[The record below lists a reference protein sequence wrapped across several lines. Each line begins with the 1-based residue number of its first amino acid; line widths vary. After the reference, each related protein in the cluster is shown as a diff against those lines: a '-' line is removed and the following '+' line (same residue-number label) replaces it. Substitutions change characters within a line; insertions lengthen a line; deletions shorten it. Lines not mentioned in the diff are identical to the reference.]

1 MEKSKILVSACLLGV
16 NCKYNCTNN
25 LNEEVLA
32 LSECYELI
40 PICPECDG
48 GMPTPR
54 HPSEILGENV
64 INSKG
69 YDVTLQF
76 KKGAQNALNIAKNS
90 GITKAVF
97 KERSP
102 SCAPNFIYDGSFK
115 GKVIKGQGITAKLL
129 SENNIKTYSENEID
143 KLKTQY

>member
-1 MEKSKILVSACLLGV
+1 MQKPKILVSACLMGV
-16 NCKYNCTNN
+16 NCKYNSTNN

-69 YDVTLQF
+69 DDVTLQF

-129 SENNIKTYSENEID
+129 SENNIKIYSEIEID